1 MAILSTPTQSEG
13 RCIVVFSTKGGVGKS
28 ILTANL
34 GLALAQLTRSPV
46 CLLDLD
52 VTAAGDLSRMMRL
65 TQRQVLMN
73 YAKDLRQQGQSI
85 ILPLDQLAV
94 KYGPPGQEVDVI
106 QALSHPSQGRELE
119 PSMIQS
125 ALKFLKTR
133 YPYVIV
139 DSKVLTDPL
148 IAALDEANLIL
159 LAMTPD
165 IVSLYQTKWAVSTIE
180 SYLLPQE
187 LIKGVLNRAESRGG
201 VGSKDARQ
209 AVPCEIIA
217 EIPSDGK
224 AMGSAINQ
232 GVPVFSLFRQS
243 KVAEAFQKL
252 AETLHTTPG
261 VFLSHQRIHQYR
273 VAKGQTAGAPGP
285 AAAPGAPAPKESRAD
300 DILNPAQQEAYIA
313 LKRRIHS
320 RLVDELNLKKVDLA
334 VLTNPER
341 MKEMRQQCEQVIAK
355 LLMQELGGA
364 IAVRE
369 DRARFVKEVS
379 DEALGLGPLEDLLE
393 DKTINDILVNNKDQ
407 VYVERF
413 GKLEMTDKKFVSDEQ
428 VRAIIERI
436 VAPLGRRIDEST
448 PMVDARLADGSR
460 VNAIIPPL
468 SLKGPTLSIRKF
480 ARERL
485 EGEDLIRM
493 NSLTAGMATFIQA
506 SVRVRKNII
515 ISGGTGSGKTT
526 FLNIVSN
533 YIPDNERIVTIE
545 DAAELKLAQTHWVSL
560 ESRPANVE
568 GKGSVTIRDLFRNV
582 LRMRPDRIVIG
593 ECRGA
598 ETLDM
603 LQAMNTGHDGS
614 LTTIHANS
622 PKDVISRLDS
632 MVLMSSVDL
641 PITAI
646 REMVVSA
653 VDLIIHTARLTDG
666 TRKVLSISEIIGLE
680 HGSEV
685 ILRNLFVFNQV
696 GTDPATGKVIG
707 DFMATGEKPSY
718 FRELQ
723 VKGLGVDESI
733 FTPSNGNKPQEPNAP
748 LTRPFEPLRHDLS

>member
-34 GLALAQLTRSPV
+34 GLALAHITRSPV

-65 TQRQVLMN
+65 TPRQVIMH
-73 YAKDLRQQGQSI
+73 YAKDLKRQGQSV
-85 ILPLDQLAV
+85 ILPLDQLAM

-119 PSMIQS
+119 PVMIQS

-133 YPYVIV
+133 YPYVLV

-159 LAMTPD
+159 LVMTPD
-165 IVSLYQTKWAVSTIE
+165 IVSLYQTKWAMSTIE

-217 EIPSDGK
+217 ELPSDGK

-232 GVPVFSLFRQS
+232 GVPVYSLFRQS
-243 KVAEAFQKL
+243 KVADAFQKL
-252 AETLHTTPG
+252 AETLHSTPG
-261 VFLSHQRIHQYR
+261 LFLSHQRIHQYR
-273 VAKGQTAGAPGP
+273 VTKSQTTGTVVAPE
-285 AAAPGAPAPKESRAD
+285 APAMEHRPD
-300 DILNPAQQEAYIA
+300 DPLNPAQQEAYIA

-355 LLMQELGGA
+355 LLMQEMGGA

-485 EGEDLIRM
+485 EASDLIRL

-568 GKGSVTIRDLFRNV
+568 GKGAVTIRDLFRNV

-593 ECRGA
+593 ECRGS

-653 VDLIIHTARLTDG
+653 VDMIIHTARLADG
-666 TRKVLSISEIIGLE
+666 ARKVLSISEIVGLN
-680 HGSEV
+680 GTEV
-685 ILRNLFVFNQV
+685 SLRDIFVFNQV
-696 GTDPATGKVIG
+696 GTDAATGKVIG
-707 DFMATGEKPSY
+707 EFMATGEKPSF

-733 FTPSNGNKPQEPNAP
+733 FTPSNGNKPKNPNETAP
-748 LTRPFEPLRHDLS
+748 RTFETFRHDIG